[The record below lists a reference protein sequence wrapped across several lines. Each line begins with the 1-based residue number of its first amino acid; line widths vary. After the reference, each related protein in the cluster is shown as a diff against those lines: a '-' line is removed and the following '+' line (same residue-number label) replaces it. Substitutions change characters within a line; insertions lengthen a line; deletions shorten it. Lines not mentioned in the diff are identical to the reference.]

1 MKKIK
6 IIATVAALILTGVVH
21 AQPGVTVGT
30 DSGEPNDTVTI
41 PISYLGTGSTVVG
54 VQWDVNYGTDLD
66 DTAPDLTGCGGL
78 LGDATISCTDQGG
91 NIRFVGFS
99 GSLSEIPSGSLGN
112 IVFTIDAG
120 ATVPST
126 LPLTVTGELYGDSGG
141 GNIPAVGTVPGS
153 VMVVLGPQPDYA
165 SAPVAGTTL
174 NFNGGDGGPAPTA
187 TVDITNSGDATSTL
201 TGSCALSGINAASFA
216 IDSGSPFSVL
226 QGTAAATVTVSC
238 STAVVAVGLT
248 ASLDCTHDGSTAP
261 SPASYPLNC
270 DIAAI
275 TPQYNSTPAAG
286 TALPLGQIL
295 QGGTNPAT
303 SIDID
308 NDNGDATTT
317 LTGTCS
323 IAAPFSV
330 TSGANFSVLQGAA
343 AATVAI
349 DCDATAAPAL
359 YNENLSCIHNGSNVA
374 SPVTYPVSCE
384 VLAAAASGSQNPANG
399 TALSV
404 VAPPGGSTTT
414 TVAFSEVGGQGVAIT
429 DLTCSVTGPDFVITS
444 PLAFPATVPTAG
456 TLPVVVT
463 FTDPAVAGPFTDTL
477 NCTYTDGTG
486 AVAVSYPLNGAVRAV
501 VVPTLGWMGYSIM
514 MLGLLLVGF
523 FGIRRRA

>member
-1 MKKIK
+1 M
-6 IIATVAALILTGVVH
+6 LFR
-21 AQPGVTVGT
+21 
-30 DSGEPNDTVTI
+30 SN
-41 PISYLGTGSTVVG
+41 
-54 VQWDVNYGTDLD
+54 
-66 DTAPDLTGCGGL
+66 
-78 LGDATISCTDQGG
+78 GG
-91 NIRFVGFS
+91 N
-99 GSLSEIPSGSLGN
+99 
-112 IVFTIDAG
+112 
-120 ATVPST
+120 
-126 LPLTVTGELYGDSGG
+126 
-141 GNIPAVGTVPGS
+141 
-153 VMVVLGPQPDYA
+153 
-165 SAPVAGTTL
+165 
-174 NFNGGDGGPAPTA
+174 GGPAPTA
-187 TVDITNSGDATSTL
+187 SVAITNSGDATSTL
-201 TGSCALSGINAASFA
+201 TGSCALSGADAASFA
-216 IDSGSPFSVL
+216 IDSGSPFSVV
-226 QGTAAATVTVSC
+226 QGAAAATVTVSC
-238 STAVVAVGLT
+238 STAVVAAGLT

-317 LTGTCS
+317 LTGTCT
-323 IAAPFSV
+323 APAPFIV
-330 TSGANFSVLQGAA
+330 TGGAFSVVQGAA
-343 AATVAI
+343 AATVGLA
-349 DCDATAAPAL
+349 CDATAAPAV
-359 YNENLSCIHNGSNVA
+359 YSENLSCTHNGSNIA
-374 SPVTYPVSCE
+374 SPVTYAATCE
-384 VLAAAASGSQNPANG
+384 VLAAAASGSQNPADG
-399 TALSV
+399 TALSL

-414 TVAFSEVGGQGVAIT
+414 SVAFSEVGGQGVAIT
-429 DLTCSVTGPDFVITS
+429 DLACTVTGPDFVITS
-444 PLAFPATVPTAG
+444 PLAFPATVPAAG

-523 FGIRRRA
+523 FGMRRKA